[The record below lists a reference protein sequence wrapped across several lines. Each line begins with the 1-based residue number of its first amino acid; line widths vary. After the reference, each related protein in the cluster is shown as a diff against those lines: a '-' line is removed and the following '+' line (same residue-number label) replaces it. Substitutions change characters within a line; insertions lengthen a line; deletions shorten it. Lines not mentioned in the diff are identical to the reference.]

1 MQATTETAGPRAG
14 RREWLGLAVL
24 ALPTLLLALDLS
36 VLYLALPRLSV
47 ELGADTVQQLW
58 ITDIFGFMLAGFLIT
73 MGRLGDRIGRRRL
86 LMIGAATFAAAS
98 VAAAFSTSPEMLIA
112 MRAVMGIAAAC
123 LAPSTLALIS
133 TMFQS
138 PKQQALAIAI
148 WMSCF
153 MGGIAIGPLIGGV
166 LLQFFWWGSV
176 FLLGV
181 PVMILLLVAAPLV
194 LPEFSNPQ
202 RLPLDFVGVSMSLLA
217 ILPTIYGIKELA
229 NNGWQL
235 VPALSIVVGLVFG
248 YLFVNR
254 QRTIANPVLDLKLFR
269 NRTFSTAMTMMLV
282 GGIFLGGTTLLV
294 TQYLQLVQ
302 GLSPLAAGLWLVPAI
317 VAMIIGTIVAP
328 ILARRVRPAYVMAAG
343 LGIAA
348 LGYLVLTQVDS
359 TGSLPLLVIGWTV
372 ALGGNGL
379 PAGLAVGLIIGSAP
393 PEEAGSASAAQQ
405 TGQEFGLAL
414 GIAVLGSLASGIYRR
429 EIADSLSGVPAA
441 AADAAR
447 ESVNGALT
455 TAQQL
460 PELAAAARAA
470 YTTGLN
476 VAVGLSA
483 VVFAALAVLIS
494 VQLRDV
500 PPVGA
505 ATGGPPAPAED
516 DNADGSAE
524 DGDAPESRPTSA
536 EYQPAP

>member
-1 MQATTETAGPRAG
+1 MHATTETAAGPRAG

-86 LMIGAATFAAAS
+86 LMIGAAVFAVAS
-98 VAAAFSTSPEMLIA
+98 VTAAFSTSPGMLIA
-112 MRAVMGIAAAC
+112 TRAVMGIAAAS

-133 TMFQS
+133 TMFQNA
-138 PKQQALAIAI
+138 KQQALAIAI

-153 MGGIAIGPLIGGV
+153 MGGNAVGPLIGGV
-166 LLQFFWWGSV
+166 LLKFFWWGSV

-194 LPEFSNPQ
+194 LPEFRNPQ
-202 RLPLDFVGVSMSLLA
+202 RQPLDFVSVSMSLLA
-217 ILPTIYGIKELA
+217 ILPTVYGIKELA

-248 YLFVNR
+248 YLFVHR

-317 VAMIIGTIVAP
+317 VAMIIGTMAAP
-328 ILARRVRPAYVMAAG
+328 ILARRVRPAYVMGAG

-348 LGYLVLTQVDS
+348 LGYLVLTQVSS

-379 PAGLAVGLIIGSAP
+379 PAGLAVGMIIGSAP

-414 GIAVLGSLASGIYRR
+414 GIAVLGSLASAVYRR
-429 EIADSLSGVPAA
+429 QIADSLSGVPAA

-447 ESVNGALT
+447 ESVNGALQ

-460 PELAAAARAA
+460 PELAGAARAA

-483 VVFAALAVLIS
+483 VVFAALAVFIS
-494 VQLRDV
+494 FLLRGV

-505 ATGGPPAPAED
+505 AAGGPPAADSADSAED
-516 DNADGSAE
+516 D
-524 DGDAPESRPTSA
+524 DASEPSPTSA